1 MPFNP
6 WSVALFISI
15 AWFAYLCVRRQDL
28 LASIFLSAS
37 LIILIFVFPPD
48 LTTMPP
54 TKEARDA
61 IWQAYDTLPQITGM
75 DIQTLS
81 IVLFIGIFVLLA
93 IGMPLGFA
101 SGFLA
106 VMVLYLRFGP
116 DVLFRQF
123 GTGPFSILSQR
134 IYGLMTDY
142 VIISVPLFIFMASL
156 LERSGLAKDMY
167 SSLSVWLSRTRGGIA
182 LVTSVMAIIMAAMSG
197 IIGGEVVLLGLIAL
211 PQMLRLGY
219 DRNLAIGTVCA
230 SGSLGTMIPPSIV
243 LIIYGLVTETS
254 IQALFTAAFIPGF
267 ILAGCYLLYIIIRTQ
282 LNPALAPLPEEQE
295 GDLTGWQK
303 PIRFAAF
310 LLSLVTF
317 ASLAAA
323 FLVFMQSTYGAR
335 TTGLFIAEPYADVAA
350 LVGFAVALTASM
362 LASFGLRVVQE
373 GWDLGKGLV
382 APLVVVFVVLGSIYG
397 GVTGITEAAGMG
409 TIAVL
414 IFIVLRGEL
423 TWKLFYQ
430 ALQRTFKSTGTILMV
445 TFGATALAGAYS
457 IAGGPNYVANLITGA
472 ELDSLTIL
480 LIMMLIFLILGALMD
495 WVGIVLLV
503 MPVFLPIV
511 LNLDLNY
518 TYFDF
523 ATMSFATAE
532 MTMSEAKIWYG
543 ILFCLNMQV
552 SFLSPPFG
560 PAAFYLKSVAP
571 SHITL
576 PQIFASFLPFM
587 CLQAMVL
594 ALVLFFP
601 NLALYAV

>member
-1 MPFNP
+1 MDFNP
-6 WSVALFISI
+6 WFAFLLVSI
-15 AWFAYLCVRRQDL
+15 AWFAYLSVRRADL
-28 LASIFLSAS
+28 LAAIFLTAS
-37 LIILIFVFPPD
+37 LTILIFVFPPE
-48 LTTMPP
+48 LASGPNTEP
-54 TKEARDA
+54 ARDVVWSA
-61 IWQAYDTLPQITGM
+61 LDTLPKVSGM

-81 IVLFIGIFVLLA
+81 IVLLIGIFVLLA

-106 VMVLYLRFGP
+106 VVVLYLRFGP

-167 SSLSVWLSRTRGGIA
+167 SSLNVWLSRTRGGIA
-182 LVTSVMAIIMAAMSG
+182 LVTAIMAIIMAAMSG

-219 DRNLAIGTVCA
+219 NQNLAIGTICA

-254 IQALFTAAFIPGF
+254 IQALFSAAFVPGF
-267 ILAGCYLLYIIIRTQ
+267 ILASCYLVYIVVRTQ
-282 LNPALAPLPEEQE
+282 LNPSLAPLPPQQ
-295 GDLTGWQK
+295 DDDIVGWGK
-303 PIRFAAF
+303 PIRFFAFMMVLVIGAAMF
-310 LLSLVTF
+310 AALLVY
-317 ASLAAA
+317 
-323 FLVFMQSTYGAR
+323 MQSTFGQRAN
-335 TTGLFIAEPYADVAA
+335 GLIMEDPMTDVAV
-350 LVGFAVALTASM
+350 LSGFSVAASISLITA
-362 LASFGLRVVQE
+362 FGLPLVQQA
-373 GWDLGKGLV
+373 WDMGKGLV

-409 TIAVL
+409 TVAVL
-414 IFIVLRGEL
+414 LFILVRGEL
-423 TWKLFYQ
+423 TWSLFYQ
-430 ALQRTFKSTGTILMV
+430 SLQRTFKSTGTILMV

-457 IAGGPNYVANLITGA
+457 IAGGPAYVANLITGA
-472 ELDSLTIL
+472 ELSPMVVI
-480 LIMMLIFLILGALMD
+480 LIMMAIFLVLGALMD

-511 LNLDLNY
+511 LSLDLG
-518 TYFDF
+518 
-523 ATMSFATAE
+523 
-532 MTMSEAKIWYG
+532 MTPTEARIWFG
-543 ILFCLNMQV
+543 ILFCVNMQV

-571 SHITL
+571 PHITL
-576 PQIFASFLPFM
+576 PQIFKGFLPFI
-587 CLQAMVL
+587 CLQIFVL
-594 ALVLFFP
+594 MLVLFFP
-601 NLALYAV
+601 QLTHLFL